1 MRIKL
6 RASDAALIQGVLK
19 HVTHFHPTVW
29 LDHVQRFNGLD
40 DFSPASFF
48 GLDGVQQG
56 GVIVE
61 ASTFN
66 ETTKLGHWYG
76 ALKAEK
82 DNYFSGKKYN
92 SRGGYITGSYSWING
107 NCGDVDAQK
116 FRGRGFKMLTGL
128 NTYSSYWVYRGWLS
142 KNDFDKYWWDDPEY
156 KKKIQPV

>member
-1 MRIKL
+1 MRKYNL
-6 RASDAALIQGVLK
+6 SDANRICHFLGQGAVESGYLLSMQETSQQQII
-19 HVTHFHPTVW
+19 V
-29 LDHVQRFNGLD
+29 
-40 DFSPASFF
+40 
-48 GLDGVQQG
+48 DGVQQG

-128 NTYSSYWVYRGWLS
+128 NTWLC
-142 KNDFDKYWWDDPEY
+142 
-156 KKKIQPV
+156 

>member
-1 MRIKL
+1 
-6 RASDAALIQGVLK
+6 
-19 HVTHFHPTVW
+19 
-29 LDHVQRFNGLD
+29 
-40 DFSPASFF
+40 
-48 GLDGVQQG
+48 
-56 GVIVE
+56 
-61 ASTFN
+61 
-66 ETTKLGHWYG
+66 G